1 MTDLKKDNLAIAI
14 LLLLYI
20 VGIGALWFDVHPDF
34 ILLTPVNLLIS
45 LGLMLWRHPAKDR
58 ALWIFVGICY
68 IAGFVVEMA
77 GVQTGLIFGE
87 YKYGKV
93 LGLKL
98 WGTPLLIGVN
108 WVMLVYTS
116 AVVVDRLW
124 GEMPLLPRIAL
135 AAAIM
140 VALDVLIEPV
150 AVAFGFWSWER
161 GIIPLQN
168 YIAWYVLAF
177 ALIALF
183 YKLKGRV
190 FNKAALALLVLQFLF
205 FGILNIR
212 A

>member
-1 MTDLKKDNLAIAI
+1 MTDLQKDNLAIAI

-168 YIAWYVLAF
+168 YIAGYVLAF

>member
-108 WVMLVYTS
+108 WVMLVYAS

-124 GEMPLLPRIAL
+124 EKMPLLPRIAL

-168 YIAWYVLAF
+168 YVAWYVLAF

>member
-1 MTDLKKDNLAIAI
+1 MTDLQKDNLAIAI

>member
-1 MTDLKKDNLAIAI
+1 MTDLQKDNLAIAI

-108 WVMLVYTS
+108 WVMLVYAS

-124 GEMPLLPRIAL
+124 EKMPLLPRIAL

-168 YIAWYVLAF
+168 YVAWYVLAF